1 MTIRAIIVDDEPLL
15 RRSILRLLKTHP
27 NVDVVAECGDGPSA
41 VQCIQRL
48 TPDVVFLDV
57 EMPGYNGFDV
67 LSRVQKETMPAT
79 IFVTAYSQYAVK
91 AFEARALDYL
101 LKPFGQQRFDEA
113 LHRVL
118 QRISPAQEIAP
129 ESCSEPTT
137 YLDRLPIHH
146 RGRTSFV
153 TLSNVDWIE
162 AEKNHALLHVG
173 ERVAVVRR
181 TLSSLEK
188 ELDPKQFVRIH
199 RSTIVNRAK
208 VREILP
214 WANGHHSIVLDTG
227 QQLRMSRY
235 QQSARTL
242 LSKG

>member
-27 NVDVVAECGDGPSA
+27 EVDVVAECGDGPSA

-48 TPDVVFLDV
+48 APDVVFLDV
-57 EMPGYNGFDV
+57 EMPGYNGFEV
-67 LSRVQKETMPAT
+67 LSRVQKETIPAT

-113 LHRVL
+113 LHRVME
-118 QRISPAQEIAP
+118 RIPPAHEIAA
-129 ESCSEPTT
+129 ESGSGPTH
-137 YLDRLPIHH
+137 LDRLPIHH

-153 TLSNVDWIE
+153 TLSTVDWIE

-188 ELDPKQFVRIH
+188 ELDPEQFVRIH

-208 VREILP
+208 VKEILP
-214 WANGHHSIVLDTG
+214 WANGHYSIVLETG

>member
-1 MTIRAIIVDDEPLL
+1 
-15 RRSILRLLKTHP
+15 
-27 NVDVVAECGDGPSA
+27 
-41 VQCIQRL
+41 
-48 TPDVVFLDV
+48 
-57 EMPGYNGFDV
+57 
-67 LSRVQKETMPAT
+67 
-79 IFVTAYSQYAVK
+79 
-91 AFEARALDYL
+91 
-101 LKPFGQQRFDEA
+101 
-113 LHRVL
+113 
-118 QRISPAQEIAP
+118 
-129 ESCSEPTT
+129 
-137 YLDRLPIHH
+137 
-146 RGRTSFV
+146 
-153 TLSNVDWIE
+153 VDWIE

>member
-27 NVDVVAECGDGPSA
+27 KVDVVAECGDGPSA

-57 EMPGYNGFDV
+57 EMPGYNGFEV

-101 LKPFGQQRFDEA
+101 LKPFGQLRFDEA
-113 LHRVL
+113 LHRVME
-118 QRISPAQEIAP
+118 RIPPAQEIAAECGNGP
-129 ESCSEPTT
+129 T
-137 YLDRLPIHH
+137 YLARLPIHH

-173 ERVAVVRR
+173 ERVAVARR
-181 TLSSLEK
+181 TLTSLEK
-188 ELDPKQFVRIH
+188 ELDPEQFVRIH

-208 VREILP
+208 VKEILP
-214 WANGHHSIVLDTG
+214 WANGHHSIVLETG

-235 QQSARTL
+235 QQSARVL